1 MSNLRKCVVTTENYN
16 HFDGWFD
23 SWVTVDEVRISTRRE
38 NAGTRELRRVLR
50 GIVIFDDG
58 TVFLADPNNI
68 VFNMEEL
75 QND

>member
-1 MSNLRKCVVTTENYN
+1 MLRRCYLNLEGVGEKRNCL
-16 HFDGWFD
+16 FD
-23 SWVTVDEVRISTRRE
+23 SWVTVDEVRITTRRE

-50 GIVIFDDG
+50 AIVIFDNG